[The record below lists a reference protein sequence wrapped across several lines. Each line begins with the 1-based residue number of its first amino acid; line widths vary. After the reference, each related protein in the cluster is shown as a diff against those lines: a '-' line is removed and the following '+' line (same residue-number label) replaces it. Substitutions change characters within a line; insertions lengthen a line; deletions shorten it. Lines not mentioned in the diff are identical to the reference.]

1 MEVGYWG
8 IQGLMRPIRDLLKYL
23 DADYT
28 EYNPQSREEW
38 GVKKQQLIDS
48 GFALPN
54 LPYLID
60 GDVKISESWAVPR
73 YIIGKYH
80 RNDLVGKNSKDGVNI
95 IMVMGVVR
103 DLASTFASIITSE
116 DYSQKI
122 T

>member
-1 MEVGYWG
+1 M
-8 IQGLMRPIRDLLKYL
+8 
-23 DADYT
+23 
-28 EYNPQSREEW
+28 
-38 GVKKQQLIDS
+38 IDS

-73 YIIGKYH
+73 YIIGKYN